1 MATIS
6 TTAGSDTYLV
16 LGEVLRPLITNAMGS
31 SIEVFDTTGPSGV
44 GPPPHRHPWEEIYVV
59 MDGELE
65 VVVDGE
71 THEVAA
77 GGLAHIP
84 PDTEHAYR
92 ALSDVHFL
100 TIVSSGNAARFF
112 AQLAAEVE
120 MSPPDIP
127 GIVRVASIHD
137 VTITA

>member
-1 MATIS
+1 MAIIS
-6 TTAGSDTYLV
+6 TVDESAAHLV

-31 SIEVFDTTGPSGV
+31 SIEVFDTSGPSGV

-59 MDGELE
+59 LDGELE

-71 THEVAA
+71 THTVRA
-77 GGLAHIP
+77 GGLAHVP
-84 PDTEHAYR
+84 ADTEHAYR
-92 ALSDVHFL
+92 SLTDVHFL
-100 TIVSSGNAARFF
+100 TIVSSGNAAKFF
-112 AQLAAEVE
+112 AQLADEVE

>member
-1 MATIS
+1 MAIIS
-6 TTAGSDTYLV
+6 TVDESAAHLV

-59 MDGELE
+59 LDGELE

-71 THEVAA
+71 AYTVAA
-77 GGLAHIP
+77 GGLAHVP

-92 ALSDVHFL
+92 SVTDVHFL
-100 TIVSSGNAARFF
+100 TIVSSGNAAKFF
-112 AQLAAEVE
+112 AQLADEVE